1 MYSSFQANFCF
12 SYRLVW
18 ILIPQ
23 EIGITVGSTKNVNL
37 HINMCQDSTTKTTKP
52 FTPIKDRLEMKPI
65 GGEKTD
71 KNKSK
76 KEGQ

>member
-1 MYSSFQANFCF
+1 LSGFLS
-12 SYRLVW
+12 
-18 ILIPQ
+18 PQ
-23 EIGITVGSTKNVNL
+23 EIRITVGSTKNVNL